1 MPIVILTGQA
11 TPDLRKSDGGNVTR
25 CAAKDKDIVFR
36 LLASAMA
43 TFYRGLCSGRLFG
56 ERAQKTPREPE
67 RFFDISL
74 GLATE

>member
-25 CAAKDKDIVFR
+25 CAGKDKDIVFR

-43 TFYRGLCSGRLFG
+43 LSIGGSVRGACSVNGRK
-56 ERAQKTPREPE
+56 KTPREPE

-74 GLATE
+74 GLVTE

>member
-56 ERAQKTPREPE
+56 ERAQKNAPGVGA
-67 RFFDISL
+67 FFRYIAWA
-74 GLATE
+74 GY